1 MKRATKIYAS
11 GNRLVWVLALTSI
24 LTLTLVWLRPSDKVL
39 AQSSTCPPQTGEGSP
54 LVGLTPGQC
63 FNFNGG
69 DTLFLKTWDPAAG
82 LGPVF
87 TSTGCQTCHFI
98 PAGGGQGSLQ
108 PPGHQ
113 NTTAHFSVFFGTTNS
128 DGSFNPLANEG
139 GMLLQQGTIQT
150 FDFKA
155 GACTLPGEVIPADA
169 TIVQNRLPPDLFG
182 FGLIDA
188 IPDQAILNN
197 AVAYPDGVFGT
208 PNMVADY
215 TGITRPGRF
224 GRKAQFASLLQDVGE
239 NFAHD
244 LGITNPVVP
253 TEDLPQG
260 NPIPSNCM
268 KDPNS
273 PNDKFG
279 SETISIFDYLSFLA
293 PNAAASQTQPG
304 FTTFVNIGCAECHTV
319 SYKTNANVQLP
330 TNFTGGLSTTVAA
343 LSSQTIFPYSDFL
356 LHDMGPGLADGIP
369 FGQAT
374 GSQWR
379 TTPLWGLSKRLLYL
393 HDARTNNLTTAITSH
408 GGEASTAISNFNAL
422 SSTDKSNLI
431 AFLNSL

>member
-11 GNRLVWVLALTSI
+11 GNRLVWVLAFTSI
-24 LTLTLVWLRPSDKVL
+24 LTLSLAWLGRSNTVL
-39 AQSSTCPPQTGEGSP
+39 AQSSEGSP
-54 LVGLTPGQC
+54 LPGLTSGQT
-63 FNFNGG
+63 FNFNHG
-69 DTLFLKTWDPAAG
+69 DTLFAKTWDPAAG

-87 TSTGCQTCHFI
+87 TSTGCATCHFI
-98 PAGGGQGSLQ
+98 PTTAGQGSLQ
-108 PPGHQ
+108 APGHQ
-113 NTTAHFSVFFGTTNS
+113 NTTAHFTVFFGTTNS
-128 DGSFNPLANEG
+128 DGTFNPLTNEG
-139 GMLLQQGTIQT
+139 GMVLQQGTIQT

-155 GACTLPGEVIPADA
+155 GACTLPGEVVPADA
-169 TIVQNRLPPDLFG
+169 TIIQNRLPPDLFG
-182 FGLIDA
+182 AGLIDA
-188 IPDQAILNN
+188 IPDTAILNN
-197 AVAYPDGVFGT
+197 AVSYPDGVFGV
-208 PNMVADY
+208 PNMVTDY
-215 TGITRPGRF
+215 TGVSRPGRF
-224 GRKAQFASLLQDVGE
+224 GRKAQFASLLQAVGE
-239 NFAHD
+239 AFGHD
-244 LGITNPVVP
+244 LGITNPVDP

-268 KDPNS
+268 KDPNE
-273 PNDKFG
+273 PNDVG
-279 SETISIFDYLSFLA
+279 GAQTIYIFDYLSFLA
-293 PNAAASQTQPG
+293 PNPAASQTQPG

-319 SYKTNANVQLP
+319 SYTTNANVQLP
-330 TNFTGGLSTTVAA
+330 TNFTGGLSSTVAA
-343 LSSQTIFPYSDFL
+343 LSGQTIFPYSDFL

-393 HDARTNNLTTAITSH
+393 HDARTNSLTTAITSH